1 MFGRLR
7 RKAEEWAAQGESG
20 LALAER
26 WSAYGD
32 EVRQVWPAR
41 IRTGTVDGFEYLAF
55 DAMIMAGGLRERRD
69 SVRTISMVHL
79 PVALPDV
86 RLRPR
91 LLDEDELGPIPA
103 VALEPPWN
111 CDLLVRLRAMALLE
125 SGDDPTGDLTAEA
138 DVPGVAEELVTREVI
153 DMSVLCGLI
162 HWRVHARDLIFVSF
176 PGAGV
181 TVDVTPTVTN
191 LAHIAQ
197 KFPQVTL
204 QKYGM

>member
-1 MFGRLR
+1 MLGWLR
-7 RKAEEWAAQGESG
+7 RKSETGAAEEEFRA
-20 LALAER
+20 ALAQR
-26 WSAYGD
+26 WAAYGD
-32 EVRQVWPAR
+32 EVRQVAPSR
-41 IRTGTVDGFEYLAF
+41 IRTGTIGGFEYTAF
-55 DAMIMAGGLRERRD
+55 DAMIKSGGLRERRD

-79 PVALPDV
+79 PMALPDV

-91 LLDEDELGPIPA
+91 LRGEEELGPMPA

-111 CDLLVRLRAMALLE
+111 CDILPRLRAVELFQ

-138 DVPGVAEELVTREVI
+138 DVPGLAEELVTGDVV

-181 TVDVTPTVTN
+181 IDDVTPTVTN

-204 QKYGM
+204 RKYGA